1 MLQLRVMAHTQSTPN
16 SAPRRKRDPKGTRE
30 RLVRAALELF
40 TTRGYHS
47 STTPQIAQSAK
58 VAEGTIYRHFESKE
72 HLLNEIYRAAVRLL
86 ISLVQEAPAA
96 TTCQERL
103 QHVATAWLDLAGRD
117 PALIKLVFLT
127 RLGSLL
133 DSKSRDAR
141 VELRDE
147 VSKVIA
153 AGKSVGEVRAGTVE
167 VWTDVWLQLVTL
179 AMDRTANAEWT
190 IQHVGPQ
197 QVFDAA
203 WDAIRARDEG
213 PGSSLRSM

>member
-1 MLQLRVMAHTQSTPN
+1 
-16 SAPRRKRDPKGTRE
+16 
-30 RLVRAALELF
+30 VRAALELF
-40 TTRGYHS
+40 TTQGYHS
-47 STTPQIAQSAK
+47 STTPQIAQSAR

-86 ISLVQEAPAA
+86 ISLAKEAPAA
-96 TTCQERL
+96 ATCQERL
-103 QHVATAWLDLAGRD
+103 QYVATAWRDLAGRD
-117 PALIKLVFLT
+117 AALIKLVFLT

-133 DSKSRDAR
+133 DAKSRDAR

-147 VSKVIA
+147 VAKVIA

-167 VWTDVWLQLVTL
+167 VWTDVWLQLITL
-179 AMDRTANAEWT
+179 AMDRVANGEWT
-190 IQHVGPQ
+190 VQHIGPQ

-213 PGSSLRSM
+213 SGGSMRPM